1 MMVVVI
7 TMKKLL
13 TGILAFMLLLLW
25 GCTPNEPQAQLAA
38 TTLPVYEFTSLL
50 CQGTDLRVTKLVT
63 ESVSCLHEYTL
74 KPAQMRAIEGA
85 DAVILSGAGLEDFMA
100 DAMAST
106 ARIIDA
112 SHGLSLLETEH
123 HHEAHGHHVHADDP
137 HIWLSPVNAKAMAE
151 NICAGLTGLYPAHEP
166 LFRENLSALLQKLD
180 ALQTYGETQLQAL
193 SCRELITFHD
203 GFSYLAESFD
213 LTVIM
218 AVEEESGSEASA
230 AALIEIIRLMEDHKI
245 PVIFT
250 ETNGSTAAASIISA
264 ESGAKCYTLDMTMSG
279 ENYFDAM
286 YRNID
291 TLREALQ

>member
-1 MMVVVI
+1 
-7 TMKKLL
+7 MKKFL
-13 TGILAFMLLLLW
+13 TGILCFILFLLL
-25 GCTPNEPQAQLAA
+25 GCTPGQPQAQLAA
-38 TTLPVYEFTSLL
+38 TTLPVYEFTSFL
-50 CQGTDLRVTKLVT
+50 CQGTDLSVTKLVT
-63 ESVSCLHEYTL
+63 ENVSCLHEYTL
-74 KPAQMRAIEGA
+74 KPTQMRAIEGA
-85 DAVILSGAGLEDFMA
+85 NAVILSGAGLEDFMA
-100 DAMAST
+100 DALSSAD
-106 ARIIDA
+106 RLIDA
-112 SHGLSLLETEH
+112 SHGLSLLETEQH
-123 HHEAHGHHVHADDP
+123 HHTHDHHAHADDP

-151 NICAGLTGLYPAHEP
+151 NICIGLIDLYPAHEP

-213 LTVIM
+213 LTVIK

-230 AALIEIIRLMEDHKI
+230 GALIEIINLMEFHKI
-245 PVIFT
+245 PAIFT

-264 ESGAKCYTLDMTMSG
+264 ETGAKCHALDMAMSG
-279 ENYFDAM
+279 ESYFDAM